1 MKLRTKSD
9 IRLELPTV
17 TYTNIA
23 AVKGN
28 GSDAVAS

>member
-9 IRLELPTV
+9 IGLELLTV
-17 TYTNIA
+17 NNTNIA

-28 GSDAVAS
+28 GSDEVAS